1 MPSTVL
7 RSATKRPVR
16 YSAKWRRWHSLAK
29 RSAYRARA
37 SWTTRG
43 NSMMPGM
50 SRCSAVQLR
59 QGKSGQNPRH
69 SPYSDRL
76 KRRFAKDKYGDKPVK
91 FSRVSPMTSSP
102 RGGPEVTAGGGPR
115 GRLRSF
121 LEGRY
126 VPAVAAVLTV
136 VLALPSL
143 TAGWILDDWF
153 HRAVLLER

>member
-1 MPSTVL
+1 MPRTVL

-29 RSAYRARA
+29 RSAYRAKA

-69 SPYSDRL
+69 SPYFDRL
-76 KRRFAKDKYGDKPVK
+76 KRRFAKDKFPHKPAS
-91 FSRVSPMTSSP
+91 FFETSPFLPP
-102 RGGPEVTAGGGPR
+102 RLVVAYQCAVEQRLARQAHNLEVAG
-115 GRLRSF
+115 SI
-121 LEGRY
+121 
-126 VPAVAAVLTV
+126 PAGA
-136 VLALPSL
+136 
-143 TAGWILDDWF
+143 I
-153 HRAVLLER
+153 